1 MPKVG
6 TFLKLRHSVKV
17 LAYNEKI
24 IFWHE
29 RTGVER
35 NNKIPSI
42 SNSLAIGKIK
52 CSGNENDVKKNQ
64 IKTNSDDPQLDS

>member
-42 SNSLAIGKIK
+42 STSLAIGKTK
-52 CSGNENDVKKNQ
+52 CSGNKRDVRNKT
-64 IKTNSDDPQLDS
+64 IKTNPDDPQLDS